1 MANEE
6 DVFDSEYPLF
16 RSYRACFNLF
26 NDFVFICIYSLSTV
40 HIITVIIY
48 YLLFSTYSKVSQT
61 NKNLKKQSHCST
73 LEST

>member
-1 MANEE
+1 MAKEE

-48 YLLFSTYSKVSQT
+48 YLLFTTYSKVSQT
-61 NKNLKKQSHCST
+61 NIKLKKQSHCST